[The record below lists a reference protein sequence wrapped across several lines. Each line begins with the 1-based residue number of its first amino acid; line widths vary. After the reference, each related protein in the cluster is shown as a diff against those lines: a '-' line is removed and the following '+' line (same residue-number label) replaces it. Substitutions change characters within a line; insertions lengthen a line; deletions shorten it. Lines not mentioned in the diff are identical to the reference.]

1 MTPSARIAA
10 AIEILDRHLAGSA
23 AEQALTSWARSHRF
37 AGSGDRAAI
46 RDHVF
51 EALRCLRSFAA
62 LGGAADRPTGRA
74 LMIGALR
81 DAGISPETLFT
92 GEGHAPASL
101 TASEASP
108 PPIDLPQNVA
118 LDCPD
123 WLAPLL
129 EDSLGDDF
137 ARVMRLM
144 RQRAPVTLRVNLAR
158 TTLAKTQSALA
169 DEGISALPH
178 PLAETALHV
187 TENPQKL
194 RNSPLYLDGRIELQD
209 AASQAVVAML
219 PLECAAR
226 VLDYCAGGG
235 GKTLAMAARAP
246 ARYVAHDIAPQRMR
260 DLPERARRAGIH
272 VDLADAA
279 RVASLSPYDLVLLD
293 VPCSGSGSWR
303 RAPEAKW
310 ALTPARLAELQKI
323 QGQILDETHALVA
336 RGGVLAYVTCSMLR
350 AENGDQVAAFLQ
362 RTPGWHCTVQ
372 RSFTPLDGG
381 DGFFCALLTRV
392 PG

>member
-10 AIEILDRHLAGSA
+10 AIEILDRHLGGTP
-23 AEQALTSWARSHRF
+23 AEQALTGWARSHRF

-51 EALRCLRSFAA
+51 DALRCLRSFAA
-62 LGGAADRPTGRA
+62 LGGAGECPTGRA

-81 DAGISPETLFT
+81 DAGISPEALFT
-92 GEGHAPASL
+92 GEGHAPAPL
-101 TASEASP
+101 TPSEASLP
-108 PPIDLPQNVA
+108 PVDLPRNVA

-123 WLAPLL
+123 WLAPQL
-129 EDSLGDDF
+129 EDSLGEAF
-137 ARVMRLM
+137 APVMQIM

-158 TTLAKTQSALA
+158 TTRDKAQHALA
-169 DEGISALPH
+169 GDGISAAPH
-178 PLAETALHV
+178 PLAETALRI
-187 TENPQKL
+187 TENPQRL
-194 RNSPLYLDGRIELQD
+194 RNSAAYLDGRIELQD

-219 PLECAAR
+219 PLEDAAR

-260 DLPERARRAGIH
+260 DLPERARRAGIR
-272 VDLADAA
+272 VELADAA
-279 RVASLSPYDLVLLD
+279 RVATLCPYDLVLLD

-323 QGQILDETHALVA
+323 QGQILDATHAFVA
-336 RGGVLAYVTCSMLR
+336 PGGVLAYVTCSMLR

-362 RTPGWHCTVQ
+362 RTPGWHCSVQ
-372 RSFTPLDGG
+372 RSFTPLEGG
-381 DGFFCALLTRV
+381 DGFFCALLTRG
-392 PG
+392 PS